1 MTESK
6 WILVDAKDISLG
18 RVASFTANRLMG
30 KDKADWTP
38 YADNGDFVIIINSAK
53 AKLTGKK
60 TEDKEY
66 HFHSGYPGGLKT
78 FKYKDMVK
86 KDHSYPMLSAIKGM
100 LPKNKLSDAVIKKV
114 KIYEGEEHP
123 HAAQKPV
130 RVEIADKVK

>member
-6 WILVDAKDISLG
+6 WILIDAKGVSLG
-18 RVASFTANRLMG
+18 RVASFAANKLMG
-30 KDKADWTP
+30 KDKANWTP

-60 TEDKEY
+60 NEDKEY

-78 FKYKDMVK
+78 FNYKDMLA
-86 KDHSYPMLSAIKGM
+86 KDPTFPVYQAIKGM

-114 KIYEGEEHP
+114 KIYADENHP
-123 HAAQKPV
+123 HHAQMPA
-130 RVEIADKVK
+130 RVEIIK

>member
-18 RVASFTANRLMG
+18 RVASFAANRLMG

-66 HFHSGYPGGLKT
+66 HKRKIRYLRIHTYH
-78 FKYKDMVK
+78 YKN
-86 KDHSYPMLSAIKGM
+86 S
-100 LPKNKLSDAVIKKV
+100 
-114 KIYEGEEHP
+114 
-123 HAAQKPV
+123 
-130 RVEIADKVK
+130 

>member
-18 RVASFTANRLMG
+18 RVASFAANRLMG

-60 TEDKEY
+60 NRRQRVS
-66 HFHSGYPGGLKT
+66 FSQRLSGRT
-78 FKYKDMVK
+78 
-86 KDHSYPMLSAIKGM
+86 
-100 LPKNKLSDAVIKKV
+100 
-114 KIYEGEEHP
+114 
-123 HAAQKPV
+123 
-130 RVEIADKVK
+130 